1 MEAAVSD
8 ILQRR
13 KRDPGG
19 PQKNA
24 ALVVSLSAHT
34 VLFVALAF
42 MPGFFPKSAPVTR
55 VVMQISLGGAPGPN
69 TGGMQ
74 QIAGRN
80 IEAAPPSESPSVA
93 PRIIP
98 PSVTT
103 PKMTMPDPKQKPRT
117 PTKPTVTSK
126 DPKGTLKG
134 RGFETQV
141 GTARVETGARG
152 QGFGLSSSGGGGGG
166 VRLGVE
172 NFCCPEYIVDM
183 LGRITKNWNQAQK
196 APGVVT
202 MFFTIQR
209 NGEITAIE
217 VEKPSG
223 NPVLDLASQRALM
236 TTKTLAPLPTAF
248 PERQLPVHLEFVY
261 ER

>member
-1 MEAAVSD
+1 V
-8 ILQRR
+8 
-13 KRDPGG
+13 
-19 PQKNA
+19 
-24 ALVVSLSAHT
+24 HT

-42 MPGFFPKSAPVTR
+42 VPGFFPKGAQAPR

-74 QIAGRN
+74 MIGGRN
-80 IEAAPPSESPSVA
+80 IEAAPLSEAPSVA

-98 PSVTT
+98 PSTT
-103 PKMTMPDPKQKPRT
+103 APKMTMPDPKQKPRT
-117 PTKPTVTSK
+117 PAKPTVTSK
-126 DPKGTLKG
+126 DPKGTARG
-134 RGFETQV
+134 RGFETQA

-152 QGFGLSSSGGGGGG
+152 QGFGLSSGGGGDGG

-172 NFCCPEYIVDM
+172 NFCCPEYILDM
-183 LGRITKNWNQAQK
+183 RNRIIKNWNQAQK

-202 MFFTIQR
+202 MYFTIQR

-217 VEKPSG
+217 VERSSG

-236 TTKTLAPLPTAF
+236 TTRALAPLPAAF
-248 PERQLPVHLEFVY
+248 TERQLPVHLEFVY